1 MSDQKKIGQLEEA
14 REIEANVALD
24 HEDIDLGEL
33 DPKTA
38 NIVYHDWEAR
48 SYDDKWSISFD
59 ERCISYAREK
69 FLKIAPDKHYG
80 KVLEIGSGTGFFI
93 INLAQAG
100 LVNEP
105 YATDISPGMVE
116 VCLRNA
122 QNVGIHNMKARAVD
136 AEKLPFDDEFFDL
149 VVGHAVLHHLPDVE
163 ASFREAF
170 RVLKPSGALVIA
182 GEPTRIG
189 YAIVGLAKRA
199 TATTLKTV
207 GTRLGL
213 TRAPAK
219 KGEGDPEAALEA
231 HVDLHEFHPHMV
243 ERWARDAGFDPV
255 RIETEEFV
263 SGIFGWSVRTIEALA
278 RPGLLGDKWAW
289 FAYRNYMRLYR
300 LDNLVTRR
308 ILPKPLFYNLLMYA
322 EKPKSE

>member
-69 FLKIAPDKHYG
+69 FLKIAPEKHYG

-189 YAIVGLAKRA
+189 YAIGSMSKRT
-199 TATTLKTV
+199 TATTIKHVTMRCGLS
-207 GTRLGL
+207 RL
-213 TRAPAK
+213 T
-219 KGEGDPEAALEA
+219 
-231 HVDLHEFHPHMV
+231 
-243 ERWARDAGFDPV
+243 GF
-255 RIETEEFV
+255 
-263 SGIFGWSVRTIEALA
+263 
-278 RPGLLGDKWAW
+278 
-289 FAYRNYMRLYR
+289 
-300 LDNLVTRR
+300 
-308 ILPKPLFYNLLMYA
+308 
-322 EKPKSE
+322 